1 MARPRD
7 DRGPGEEGPP
17 NARCRRTSSRKCAL
31 ALAPLDRDSR
41 RDVGTGARV
50 DRGLSPGLRD
60 PLRPVHCPSYSTR
73 RTPGAEPIRGE
84 VADNAELF
92 WKRLRWVCSPDI
104 GRSEDEP
111 LARGRTER

>member
-7 DRGPGEEGPP
+7 DRVPEEEGLP

-31 ALAPLDRDSR
+31 APLDPDST

-50 DRGLSPGLRD
+50 DRGLSPGRRGRLRS
-60 PLRPVHCPSYSTR
+60 VHCPSYSTR

-84 VADNAELF
+84 VADNAEPF
-92 WKRLRWVCSPDI
+92 WKRLRWACSPDI
-104 GRSEDEP
+104 GRSEDGP
-111 LARGRTER
+111 L